1 MGAAAVSGLVAAL
14 VGFLLLAGWVLGL
27 ELGEVDSSGSIVV
40 PGTAAALGAAGLAA
54 CNLAR
59 GRRPAVWRALAG
71 GASLCGLAVLASVVL
86 GLGVGADRVGDS
98 GRAAPAAVALVVAGA
113 GLGLTGRWRHA
124 HLLAI
129 PPSLIVVAGALGAI
143 YGDGKHATLSGSI
156 GTTLVTL
163 GLAALAFALLLL
175 HPERGIGAVLSSP
188 TDAGRLG
195 RRLVPVALVVPPG
208 LGAVRILVLEAG
220 LVGEE
225 ASIAL
230 YASSL
235 VVVAV
240 LVIVL
245 AARTSI
251 RLELGRMSAERAL
264 DHSEDRFRS
273 LAALAPVGILE
284 IDPAAGATF
293 VNARFAELAGIPAE
307 RAGGAGWR
315 EAVHP
320 EDRPKLDAAW
330 AQLVAAGGR
339 TAIEV
344 RLRRPDGTATWI
356 QLSAVP
362 MRPEPDGGPA
372 GVLGVVTDI
381 EPFKASEALLE
392 RERSMLRAMLDH
404 APVAIELRDAD
415 GLVQLVNGQAAA
427 ALGRPEAA
435 ILGRHPCELLPA
447 DRCAERGAREAPV
460 LLDGRVVTYEE
471 AIPAAD
477 GGTQHRHVTTY
488 PVRGAD
494 GSVLGIGAMALDVTE
509 RVEAAAAL
517 RAAEERFRGAFAA
530 APNPVALTDGRGRIE
545 EANSALGALLGLP
558 GQVLAGLDLGA
569 LLEPVGGV
577 PLQRALRELGQ
588 GRTAG
593 LAAEAL
599 VRRPGGPRR
608 VTAQAVTLR
617 DDAGR
622 QTGLLWH
629 LQDIT
634 ERHELER
641 RLRHLADHDP
651 LTGLLNRRRF
661 ADVLDQHAVLGRRQS
676 ARGALLLL
684 DLDGFEAVN
693 EARGH
698 LAGDAVLR
706 VVADLLR
713 SRLRDKDVLARL
725 GGDEFAAL
733 LPEASAEEA
742 RHVADALEVAVR
754 DETAR
759 RGIALTATVGVAS
772 FGLEGAENAIARADE
787 AMYAARRKARL
798 RVA

>member
-1 MGAAAVSGLVAAL
+1 
-14 VGFLLLAGWVLGL
+14 
-27 ELGEVDSSGSIVV
+27 
-40 PGTAAALGAAGLAA
+40 
-54 CNLAR
+54 
-59 GRRPAVWRALAG
+59 
-71 GASLCGLAVLASVVL
+71 
-86 GLGVGADRVGDS
+86 
-98 GRAAPAAVALVVAGA
+98 
-113 GLGLTGRWRHA
+113 
-124 HLLAI
+124 
-129 PPSLIVVAGALGAI
+129 
-143 YGDGKHATLSGSI
+143 
-156 GTTLVTL
+156 
-163 GLAALAFALLLL
+163 
-175 HPERGIGAVLSSP
+175 VLSSP

-195 RRLVPVALVVPPG
+195 RRLVPVALVVPPA
-208 LGAVRILVLEAG
+208 LATVRQLAFEAG

-230 YASSL
+230 LASSL
-235 VVVAV
+235 IVVAV

-251 RLELGRMSAERAL
+251 RLEVGRASAEEAL

-293 VNARFAELAGIPAE
+293 VNARFSELAGLSPE
-307 RAGGAGWR
+307 RAQGAGWR

-320 EDRPKLDAAW
+320 EDRARLDAAW
-330 AQLVAAGGR
+330 DQLVASGGR

-344 RLRRPDGTATWI
+344 RLQRPDGTAAWT

-362 MRPEPDGGPA
+362 MRPSADGGPA

-381 EPFKASEALLE
+381 EPFKAAAALLE

-415 GLVQLVNGQAAA
+415 GRVQLVNEQAAA

-435 ILGRHPCELLPA
+435 ILGRHPSELLPA
-447 DRCAERGAREAPV
+447 ERCAEREAREAPV
-460 LLDGRVVTYEE
+460 LLEGRAVAYEE
-471 AIPAAD
+471 AIPTAD
-477 GGTQHRHVTTY
+477 GGIQHRHVTTY

-494 GSVLGIGAMALDVTE
+494 GSMLGIGAMALDVTA
-509 RVEAAAAL
+509 RVEADAAL
-517 RAAEERFRGAFAA
+517 QAAEERFRGAFAA
-530 APNPVALTDGRGRIE
+530 APNPVAVTDGSGRIE
-545 EANSALGALLGLP
+545 EANGALAALLGRP
-558 GQVLAGLDLGA
+558 REELAGLDLTA
-569 LLEPVGGV
+569 LLDPVGGV
-577 PLQRALRELGQ
+577 PLHRSLAELRQ

-593 LAAEAL
+593 LIAEAL
-599 VRRPGGPRR
+599 VPRPGGARR
-608 VTAQAVTLR
+608 VTAQAVTLH

-622 QTGLLWH
+622 QAGLLWH

-641 RLRHLADHDP
+641 RLRHLADHDF

-661 ADVLDQHAVLGRRQS
+661 ADILDQHAVLGRRQG

-693 EARGH
+693 DARGH

-713 SRLRDKDVLARL
+713 SRVRDTDVLARL
-725 GGDEFAAL
+725 GGDEFAVL
-733 LPEASAEEA
+733 LPEASAEEG
-742 RHVADALEVAVR
+742 RHLADALEVAVR
-754 DETAR
+754 DEMAR
-759 RGIALTATVGVAS
+759 RGIALTASVGVAALTPA
-772 FGLEGAENAIARADE
+772 GDAQDAIARADR
-787 AMYAARRKARL
+787 AMYAAKRKARL